1 MKSRDT
7 HTHVG
12 NTSIPVLPSMA
23 ADDGMSYQE
32 ISHVFKCM
40 QCDLQLQTDIAVVHR
55 NGSHE
60 IEEDMI
66 RVRLDPN
73 MALQQDAGSILS
85 RVVEREVDR
94 ALREGEEEASC

>member
-1 MKSRDT
+1 MKSRDA

-12 NTSIPVLPSMA
+12 NTPITVLPSLA
-23 ADDGMSYQE
+23 AEDGMSYQE
-32 ISHVFKCM
+32 TSHVFKCM
-40 QCDLQLQTDIAVVHR
+40 QCDLQFQTDIAVVRR

-66 RVRLDPN
+66 RVRLDPTT
-73 MALQQDAGSILS
+73 ALQQDAGSVLS

-94 ALREGEEEASC
+94 ALREGEEDASC

>member
-1 MKSRDT
+1 
-7 HTHVG
+7 
-12 NTSIPVLPSMA
+12 
-23 ADDGMSYQE
+23 
-32 ISHVFKCM
+32 M
-40 QCDLQLQTDIAVVHR
+40 QCELQIQTDIAVARR

-73 MALQQDAGSILS
+73 TALQQDAGSLLS

-94 ALREGEEEASC
+94 AMREGEE

>member
-1 MKSRDT
+1 MKSRDIYT
-7 HTHVG
+7 DVG
-12 NTSIPVLPSMA
+12 NTPIRLLPSMA

-32 ISHVFKCM
+32 TSHVFKCM

-60 IEEDMI
+60 IEEDMLH
-66 RVRLDPN
+66 VRLDPN